1 MTMDQVN
8 TTYLKSTEQNNH
20 LNHEVFNENREEM
33 EIENKNSHL
42 YEEEHKIA
50 EILVEELKLNYDYFN
65 KN

>member
-1 MTMDQVN
+1 MDQVN
-8 TTYLKSTEQNNH
+8 TTYMKSTEHTNH
-20 LNHEVFNENREEM
+20 LNHEVLNENREEM